1 MTARTSLIVELED
14 AVQRGSP
21 QHRADTLRRITD
33 LFLGSADRYTTE
45 QIALFDDVMGRLID
59 RIETR
64 ALAELS
70 RRLGPVV
77 NAPEQVMRRL
87 ARNDAIAV
95 AGPVLAQSPRLG
107 DADLV
112 DIAGSKSQ
120 AHLLAIARRRALGE
134 AVTEVLVRRGN
145 PYVRRNVAA
154 NPAATFSAAAY
165 GELVA
170 SARADGTLAERMVRR
185 ADIAPA
191 QFCAL
196 LTQATE
202 EVRARLIAGAPPE
215 RHAEIRQVLERVSGE
230 IAAGAAEP
238 RDHAAVVSELL
249 RDYPNGRLGEREV
262 TQFAAARDFERTVAA
277 LSLLAAVP
285 ADLVERLMTGMRPE
299 PVLILCKAVRLK
311 WPTARA
317 LLLSRPGPRAS
328 AQALTEAC
336 DDFNRLSPASARQML
351 RYWQRQA
358 RGS

>member
-14 AVQRGSP
+14 AVRRGSP
-21 QHRADTLRRITD
+21 ERRAETLRRIAD
-33 LFLGSADRYTTE
+33 LFLGSADRFTTE
-45 QIALFDDVMGRLID
+45 QIALFDDVMGRLVD

-70 RRLGPVV
+70 RRLGPVA

-87 ARNDAIAV
+87 AHNDAIAV
-95 AGPVLAQSPRLG
+95 AGPVLAQSPRLAE
-107 DADLV
+107 ADLV
-112 DIAGSKSQ
+112 DIAGSKGQ

-145 PYVRRNVAA
+145 RYVKRNVAA
-154 NPAATFSAAAY
+154 NTAATFSAATY

-170 SARADGTLAERMVRR
+170 SARVDDTLAERMVRR

-191 QFCAL
+191 QFRAL

-202 EVRARLIAGAPPE
+202 AVRARLIAAAPPE

-230 IAAGAAEP
+230 IAAGAAQP
-238 RDHAAVVSELL
+238 RDYAAVASQLL
-249 RDYPNGRLGEREV
+249 RDYPDGRLDERALA
-262 TQFAAARDFERTVAA
+262 QFAAARDVERTVAA

-285 ADLVERLMTGMRPE
+285 ADLVERLMTGERPE
-299 PVLILCKAVRLK
+299 PVLILCKAVRFK

-317 LLLSRPGPRAS
+317 LLKSRPGPRAS

-358 RGS
+358 SAS